1 MAIYMKRRNKRPGV
15 QKERMG
21 IIAAS
26 VFVLSALTLTGV
38 YFSSEDDS
46 KQEENIIDFAQL
58 EKESNTEKNIKA
70 DTKSEKNTKIEK
82 DIMAENNDMDVDP
95 FYSEVN
101 SNKVENERPR
111 FAKDEDIISD
121 ATENEVSIVDQEEK
135 KDIEEPK
142 IIFDEKKG
150 LKWPVV
156 GKVLLSYSMDK
167 AIYFPTMQQYKYN
180 PSIVIAANV
189 GDTIT
194 AAADGKVK
202 KIYNDSK
209 TGQTVTFDIGN
220 GYELTYGQLDD
231 LKVKKGQFIK
241 AGEVVG
247 KVANPTIYY
256 SKEGSN
262 IYFMLT
268 KDGVPVNPLDIL
280 K

>member
-1 MAIYMKRRNKRPGV
+1 MAIYMKNRNRRPGG

-38 YFSSEDDS
+38 YFSSEDEP
-46 KQEENIIDFAQL
+46 KQEENVIDFAQL
-58 EKESNTEKNIKA
+58 EKQSNTAKKKIA
-70 DTKSEKNTKIEK
+70 DINSEKEEK
-82 DIMAENNDMDVDP
+82 KQNEIISENNDMDVDP
-95 FYSEVN
+95 YYSEVN

-111 FAKDEDIISD
+111 FTREEENV
-121 ATENEVSIVDQEEK
+121 TENESNIITKEEK
-135 KDIEEPK
+135 EVIDEPQLV
-142 IIFDEKKG
+142 FDEKNG
-150 LKWPVV
+150 LKWPIV

-189 GDTIT
+189 GETIT

-202 KIYNDSK
+202 KIYNDTR

-231 LKVKKGQFIK
+231 LKVKKDQFVK

-256 SKEGSN
+256 AKEGSN

-268 KDGVPVNPLDIL
+268 KDNTPVNPLDIL